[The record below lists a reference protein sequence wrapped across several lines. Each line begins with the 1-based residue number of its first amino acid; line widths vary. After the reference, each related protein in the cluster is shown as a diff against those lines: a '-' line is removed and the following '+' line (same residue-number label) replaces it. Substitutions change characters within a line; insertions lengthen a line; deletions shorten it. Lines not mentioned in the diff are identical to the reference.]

1 MPMETNQHPSNLFQT
16 CEKEPIHIPG
26 AIQPFGVLLN
36 VEPLHWIIRNASV
49 NCQAWFGIPA
59 AGLVGRSFA
68 EFIDA
73 AQLQDLQQ
81 YLAQDNVRD
90 RTPFLVRLETPAPG
104 GFQHCELMAHT
115 HHDCLIIE
123 LEPYKETG
131 VDALVFHR
139 KIRESVQA
147 LQATGTVQQMCDEA
161 VRRVQEIT
169 GFDRVMLYQFTE
181 DWHGMVIA
189 EVRAPHMDSFL
200 GHHFPASDIPAQAR
214 AVFLQN
220 WLRTIPD
227 VDYTPAGLYPGTDPH
242 TGAPLDLGKSMLRS
256 VSPIH
261 IEYLRNMHVGATLT
275 VSLIDDGKLWGLIA
289 CHHATP
295 RLLDSD
301 SRLGAKMIGQLVSA
315 QLQLKQSL
323 EDLHYRARLRQV
335 HQRLLSYMEQEED
348 LVRGL
353 VNYTPNMLDL
363 AAADGAAAAVYHD
376 NKWTIIGRT
385 PSVAQIEELVTWLSS
400 HHAGQSLFC
409 TNRLGS
415 HFPPAKAYKDVASG
429 LLAISIPKS
438 ERNYILWFR
447 PEVATTVTW
456 AGNPEKA
463 VVQEGGQVR
472 LHPRASFRSWQ
483 EVVEGVAVQWRK
495 VEVEAVAELR
505 ACILAL
511 DLQREFRKERL
522 ARANAERMS
531 REMEN
536 MVHIVT
542 HDLRTP
548 LAVVRMSLELM
559 QHAADGDPAISEAL
573 LHRSLRA
580 TEAIERLASDVLDM
594 AKSDADTWILKPR
607 AEKAEQLVQEAVD
620 MAQPLA
626 GKKTVQLHVRLEAPH
641 ACVLCERARIERVF
655 GNLIGNALKF
665 TPAGGDITVSVQ
677 PDGEMLVFCVSDTGI
692 GIAPGHLTKIFDR
705 FYQEEHA
712 RQQGTGLGLAIA
724 KTIVEKHG
732 GRIWAESTPGSGS
745 RFFFTL
751 PSCEGERQG

>member
-1 MPMETNQHPSNLFQT
+1 MPTETSHDTSNLFLT

-36 VEPLHWIIRNASV
+36 VDPLRWMICNASV
-49 NCQAWFGIPA
+49 NCREAFGIPA
-59 AGLVGRSFA
+59 AELVGRSFA
-68 EFIDA
+68 ELVDA
-73 AQLQDLQQ
+73 AQLQELQH

-90 RTPFLVRLETPAPG
+90 QTPFPVRLELPAAS
-104 GFQHCELMAHT
+104 GFQHCELTAHT
-115 HHDCLIIE
+115 HNDCLIIE

-131 VDALVFHR
+131 VDPLAFHR
-139 KIRESVQA
+139 KIREAVQA

-161 VRRVQEIT
+161 VRRVREIT

-181 DWHGMVIA
+181 DWHGKVIA
-189 EVRAPHMDSFL
+189 EVRAPQMDSFL

-220 WLRTIPD
+220 WLRTVPD
-227 VDYTPAGLYPGTDPH
+227 VDYAPAGLYPGTDPH
-242 TGAPLDLGKSMLRS
+242 TGAPLDLGRSMLRS

-261 IEYLRNMHVGATLT
+261 IEYLRNMGVGATLT

-348 LVRGL
+348 LVQGL
-353 VNYTPNMLDL
+353 VNYTPSMLDL

-385 PSVAQIEELVTWLSS
+385 PSVAQIEELVTWLSTQ
-400 HHAGQSLFC
+400 HAGQSLYC

-415 HFPPAKAYKDVASG
+415 HFPPAQAYKDVASG

-456 AGNPEKA
+456 AGNPDKA
-463 VVQEGGQVR
+463 VVQQGGQVR

-483 EVVEGVAVQWRK
+483 EVVEGVALQWKK

-505 ACILAL
+505 GSILAL
-511 DLQREFRKERL
+511 DLQREFRKEQL

-559 QHAADGDPAISEAL
+559 QHAAGSDPQASEAL

-594 AKSDADTWILKPR
+594 AKSDAQAWVLKPKS
-607 AEKAEQLVQEAVD
+607 EKAEYLVREAVD
-620 MAQPLA
+620 MAAPLA
-626 GKKTVQLHVRLEAPH
+626 RKKHVQLHVRLDAPD

-665 TPAGGDITVSVQ
+665 TPAGGDITVSVL
-677 PDGEMLVFCVSDTGI
+677 PDANMLVFCVADTGV
-692 GIAPGHLTKIFDR
+692 GIAPDHLTKIFDR

-712 RQQGTGLGLAIA
+712 QQQGTGLGLAIA

-732 GRIWAESTPGSGS
+732 GRIWAESTPGGGS

-751 PSCEGERQG
+751 PSCRGER